1 MHVMDYL
8 NSIYDSDDL
17 HDYKYG
23 KINPEP
29 LDMPE
34 SDKDIL
40 LLVLDIIRLNEQY
53 KKKENVFEQ
62 FHSDHLPDINSLT
75 RDDLFPLLSIEFSLL
90 PLPIRVLRGAFPA
103 RQLKFV
109 LAWAEIHQDELMQDW
124 ELAKDNQPLIKIA
137 PLM

>member
-40 LLVLDIIRLNEQY
+40 LFEGLFYRRGGIINARDIIILWNKSY
-53 KKKENVFEQ
+53 
-62 FHSDHLPDINSLT
+62 D
-75 RDDLFPLLSIEFSLL
+75 
-90 PLPIRVLRGAFPA
+90 VL
-103 RQLKFV
+103 
-109 LAWAEIHQDELMQDW
+109 
-124 ELAKDNQPLIKIA
+124 
-137 PLM
+137 

>member
-53 KKKENVFEQ
+53 RE
-62 FHSDHLPDINSLT
+62 SP
-75 RDDLFPLLSIEFSLL
+75 EF
-90 PLPIRVLRGAFPA
+90 
-103 RQLKFV
+103 
-109 LAWAEIHQDELMQDW
+109 W
-124 ELAKDNQPLIKIA
+124 EFYF
-137 PLM
+137 